1 MRAKRNPSGLLM
13 VLVLSAGCASSGTPA
28 SRGWGISEPNR
39 KASTPVRS
47 TTTSTPS
54 GKPEVLIPGSSKKS
68 VTDALVNQM
77 IAQGYSIGK
86 IDDYKAQFEK
96 PGGFWLDLLAG
107 SRFNSTAVWRISYS
121 LVETE
126 GGVRVL
132 ADMGAVTN
140 PGSGFERITVI
151 KGGKNAAAVQ
161 SILDAVKNE
170 TARIVLPEPTVQD
183 TSVTR

>member
-1 MRAKRNPSGLLM
+1 
-13 VLVLSAGCASSGTPA
+13 
-28 SRGWGISEPNR
+28 
-39 KASTPVRS
+39 
-47 TTTSTPS
+47 
-54 GKPEVLIPGSSKKS
+54 
-68 VTDALVNQM
+68 M